1 MKVKI
6 CPECSKHNLEDAWNC
21 VDCGRTLSMKTLADM
36 ESHQT
41 YGGPLEYFPQLSNIS
56 TYFHE
61 DVAELLDT
69 TRRRDESIVLGANIT
84 QPSTGAPFRFGY
96 VILTSQRF
104 ICVLFECELKKGK
117 IDSIDR
123 ILGPLCIIL
132 GINATYAP
140 DYSPTWRLK
149 RAYREWGSS
158 PTSISQI
165 VVLESLS
172 APLTPKE
179 EASRIVIIHKLKDVV
194 SENLKWAGGLSSLT
208 IELRWS
214 RDLTVSF
221 YSPHEA
227 KDIYKSLKA
236 LKSNK

>member
-6 CPECSKHNLEDAWNC
+6 CPECSKHNLENAWNC
-21 VDCGRTLSMKTLADM
+21 VDCGRTLSMKTLVDA

-69 TRRRDESIVLGANIT
+69 TRRRDESIIHGANIT
-84 QPSTGAPFRFGY
+84 QLSTGAPFRFGY

-104 ICVLFECELKKGK
+104 ICVLFECELKRDK

-123 ILGPLCIIL
+123 VLEPISLIL
-132 GINATYAP
+132 GIDATFK
-140 DYSPTWRLK
+140 SPPWLPK

-158 PTSISQI
+158 PTSISQV

-194 SENLKWAGGLSSLT
+194 SENLKWVGGLSSLT